1 MDEEE
6 LHNHRLTLRLIEK
19 KNLNFAEANEDE
31 AMDEEDNE

>member
-19 KNLNFAEANEDE
+19 NLNFVEANEDE
-31 AMDEEDNE
+31 AVDEEDNE